1 MEPALVEKCLAFF
14 QTLPNSKQKFLF
26 KLAVGMDAVRF
37 NKELFK
43 RSCPGNKKSPCQM
56 RREEARINKYCVN
69 KSNQVSVE
77 EVEDK
82 KSTDKTK
89 AYEVIE
95 EVF

>member
-1 MEPALVEKCLAFF
+1 
-14 QTLPNSKQKFLF
+14 
-26 KLAVGMDAVRF
+26 
-37 NKELFK
+37 
-43 RSCPGNKKSPCQM
+43 M

-77 EVEDK
+77 EAEEK

-89 AYEVIE
+89 GSEVTE